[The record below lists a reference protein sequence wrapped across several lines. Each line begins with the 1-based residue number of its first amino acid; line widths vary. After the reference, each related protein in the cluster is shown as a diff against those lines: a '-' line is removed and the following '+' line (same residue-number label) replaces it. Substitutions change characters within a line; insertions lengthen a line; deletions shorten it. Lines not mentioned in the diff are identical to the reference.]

1 MAAMYIVPDI
11 VANEDVAHR
20 ANDGLK
26 GLRLLTVEWLIELAG
41 KRGNGERK

>member
-1 MAAMYIVPDI
+1 MAAMYLVPKI
-11 VANEDVAHR
+11 VANEDVAHI

-26 GLRLLTVEWLIELAG
+26 GLRLLTEEWLIELVG